1 MFSNLAETEDK
12 IEPNEINPK
21 DQENEYFNCKKCSKK
36 FISQIVFGIHLKIK
50 HGSDSVPSVLRQ
62 ISTLAQDTKTLQIQ
76 QIIEEMRLQQ
86 SQKSNNKIIAHQCPK
101 CNKAFG
107 SQYMLQRHIE
117 GIHDKILPYKCNKC
131 QKAYLSKSG
140 LNMHNNIVHK
150 KIIPYECQEC
160 KKSFGHSIT
169 LERHIDTVHKKLT
182 PYQCEVCL
190 KSFGQKQ
197 NLKRHI
203 TSIHK

>member
-1 MFSNLAETEDK
+1 MHGNKNQTPKNSCNEQCKDFKIVIKGLTKNDK
-12 IEPNEINPK
+12 QTFKENAVNEKKHLIAFCIP
-21 DQENEYFNCKKCSKK
+21 FN
-36 FISQIVFGIHLKIK
+36 
-50 HGSDSVPSVLRQ
+50 
-62 ISTLAQDTKTLQIQ
+62 T
-76 QIIEEMRLQQ
+76 
-86 SQKSNNKIIAHQCPK
+86 
-101 CNKAFG
+101 
-107 SQYMLQRHIE
+107 
-117 GIHDKILPYKCNKC
+117 
-131 QKAYLSKSG
+131 
-140 LNMHNNIVHK
+140 VHK